1 MLKKP
6 SRFPSIGAKL
16 FICFWLIVILTIGI
30 TRLISEQFQPKS
42 FIAPSHHTDISRLE
56 RIEKLIARSTLS
68 NPRQLLSL
76 LPKRKERN
84 RELLI
89 KNMSTNAVIASDT
102 WHISNLKTFL
112 LENNLESIT
121 TVKFEFYRMTGPIA
135 IEINNTPFQ
144 VFLASRD
151 RKPRFGSF
159 MLRLP
164 IWIRIGIPII
174 ISSIFLWLLTR
185 SLTKPLI
192 AMQKTAASFG
202 DGEFTAR
209 VPLAAQRND
218 EIGACAASFNL
229 MAEKLEHNIGSHQ
242 RLMAD
247 VSHELRSPMTRLQI
261 ALGLAQQE
269 NIDPALLHKHLQRC
283 ELEVARLDEMIS
295 SVLSLSRMENTISQ
309 MELMS
314 VDIEQLLELCIED
327 AQYIANEKSVSINF
341 QNNGTSLTQAD
352 PNLLSSAFNNIL
364 INAVKY
370 SHNNDELSVSLSQK
384 EEQLVINI
392 IDNGTGVPT
401 ADLDKLFEPFY
412 RVAQARDRA
421 TGGTG
426 LGMAIAK
433 QAIMAHNGNI
443 YAKNNSNNGLT
454 VTIEIPIVMDK
465 NRLHGI
471 N

>member
-1 MLKKP
+1 MLKLP
-6 SRFPSIGAKL
+6 NRFSSIGAKL
-16 FICFWLIVILTIGI
+16 FLCFWLIIILTIGI
-30 TRLISEQFQPKS
+30 TRLVSEQFQPKS
-42 FIAPSHHTDISRLE
+42 FIAPSHHSDIAKLD
-56 RIEKLIARSTLS
+56 RIKRTIFRRSPS
-68 NPRQLLSL
+68 NPQQIVDLQL
-76 LPKRKERN
+76 KRPD
-84 RELLI
+84 RELLV
-89 KNMSTNAVIASDT
+89 KNMLTNEVLSSKT
-102 WHISNLKTFL
+102 WHIANLSNFL
-112 LENNLESIT
+112 RENNLNNLT
-121 TVKFEFYRMTGPIA
+121 TVKFEFFRMTGPIA
-135 IEINNTPFQ
+135 VEINNIPYQ

-151 RKPRFGSF
+151 RKFRFGSF

-164 IWIRIGIPII
+164 TWIRIGIPVI
-174 ISSIFLWLLTR
+174 ISSIFLWLLAR

-229 MAEKLEHNIGSHQ
+229 MAEKLEQNIGSHQ

-269 NIDPALLHKHLQRC
+269 NISTEVLQKHLQRC
-283 ELEVARLDEMIS
+283 ELEVSRLDEMIS
-295 SVLSLSRMENTISQ
+295 NVLSLSRMENTISQ

-314 VDIEQLLELCIED
+314 VDLKQLLELCIED
-327 AQYIANEKSVSINF
+327 AQYIANEKSINISF
-341 QNNGTSLTQAD
+341 ENSGECLTQAD
-352 PNLLSSAFNNIL
+352 PNLLASAFNNIL

-370 SHNNDELSVSLSQK
+370 SNDKDELTVRLFNNDK
-384 EEQLVINI
+384 HFVIDI
-392 IDNGTGVPT
+392 IDNGTGVPA
-401 ADLDKLFEPFY
+401 ADLSKLFEPFY

-433 QAIMAHNGNI
+433 QAVKAHKGNI
-443 YAKNNSNNGLT
+443 TATNNDQKGLT
-454 VTIEIPIVMDK
+454 VSIELPIVMDK
-465 NRLHGI
+465 NNGHGI

>member
-1 MLKKP
+1 MIKLH
-6 SRFPSIGAKL
+6 SRFSSIGAKL
-16 FICFWLIVILTIGI
+16 FICFWLIVVLTIGI
-30 TRLISEQFQPKS
+30 TRLVSEQFRPKS
-42 FIAPSHHTDISRLE
+42 FIVPTHHSDISKLE
-56 RIEKLIARSTLS
+56 RIKNLISRQAPM
-68 NPRQLLSL
+68 NPQALLTI
-76 LPKRKERN
+76 LPKRMDK
-84 RELLI
+84 ELLV
-89 KNMSTNAVIASDT
+89 KNMLSQEVISSKS
-102 WHISNLKTFL
+102 WHISHLASFL
-112 LENNLESIT
+112 SENNLDRLT
-121 TVKFEFYRMTGPIA
+121 TVKFEFFRMTGPIA
-135 IEINNTPFQ
+135 IEINNTPYQ

-151 RKPRFGSF
+151 RKSRLGAF

-164 IWIRIGIPII
+164 TWIRISIPII

-185 SLTKPLI
+185 SLTKPLV
-192 AMQKTAASFG
+192 AMQKTAARFG

-218 EIGACAASFNL
+218 EIGACASSFNL
-229 MAEKLEHNIGSHQ
+229 MAEKLEQNIGSHQ

-269 NIDPALLHKHLQRC
+269 NIAPELLQKHLQRC

-314 VDIEQLLELCIED
+314 VDLKQLLELCIED
-327 AQYIANEKSVSINF
+327 AQYIANEKSIAITLKGASTCV
-341 QNNGTSLTQAD
+341 TQAD

-370 SHNNDELSVSLSQK
+370 SPPNDTLIVYLTQNGNSFTIEIVDS
-384 EEQLVINI
+384 
-392 IDNGTGVPT
+392 GTGVP
-401 ADLDKLFEPFY
+401 AEDLDKLFEPFY

-433 QAIMAHNGNI
+433 QAIVAHNGHI
-443 YAKNNSNNGLT
+443 YASNNQGNGLT
-454 VTIEIPIVMDK
+454 VTIELPVIISKDS
-465 NRLHGI
+465 L
-471 N
+471 